1 MKRVSILL
9 LVIVSLS
16 ALGILETHEIMEL
29 SLFLL
34 LLMLSF
40 ALVISLT
47 RYIQRYLIR
56 RKIEKDFKN
65 VFTDEFYSKLT
76 KTILKM
82 NSSRYQMTNYVLD
95 RPKRN
100 KNDLHDRLQQMSF
113 DEIKKDDL
121 ELKLMEKGV
130 FLSSMKKNAYLKKTE
145 NCKSLSF

>member
-1 MKRVSILL
+1 MKGVSILL

-76 KTILKM
+76 KTILK
-82 NSSRYQMTNYVLD
+82 NEFEQISDDELCSRQT
-95 RPKRN
+95 
-100 KNDLHDRLQQMSF
+100 
-113 DEIKKDDL
+113 EKK
-121 ELKLMEKGV
+121 
-130 FLSSMKKNAYLKKTE
+130 
-145 NCKSLSF
+145 

>member
-65 VFTDEFYSKLT
+65 AFTDEFYSKLT
-76 KTILKM
+76 KTILK
-82 NSSRYQMTNYVLD
+82 NEFEQISDDELCSRQT
-95 RPKRN
+95 
-100 KNDLHDRLQQMSF
+100 
-113 DEIKKDDL
+113 EKK
-121 ELKLMEKGV
+121 
-130 FLSSMKKNAYLKKTE
+130 
-145 NCKSLSF
+145 

>member
-1 MKRVSILL
+1 
-9 LVIVSLS
+9 
-16 ALGILETHEIMEL
+16 
-29 SLFLL
+29 
-34 LLMLSF
+34 
-40 ALVISLT
+40 
-47 RYIQRYLIR
+47 
-56 RKIEKDFKN
+56 
-65 VFTDEFYSKLT
+65 
-76 KTILKM
+76 M